1 MYMLNAPQ
9 SIHESIDCGPLNVL
23 HRNPPIEKPKFLCT
37 YSNQTKIV
45 IWICTVRCQEF
56 QISWRGR
63 FQRCGIFS
71 GNSHVFRMCDMTYSY
86 VWHDSLSARVCSSH
100 LRHLYEWLESF
111 TYVLWFV
118 RMRDMTHS
126 YVWHALFVCVTWPI
140 FGPCVL
146 VASSAPIC
154 NQTHLYA
161 WHDSFVCVT

>member
-1 MYMLNAPQ
+1 MNLLTAVHWMCYTE
-9 SIHESIDCGPLNVL
+9 IHQIG
-23 HRNPPIEKPKFLCT
+23 KPEFLCT

-45 IWICTVRCQEF
+45 IWIWTARCQEI

-63 FQRCGIFS
+63 FQGCGIFS
-71 GNSHVFRMCDMTYSY
+71 GDSHVFRMCDMTYSY

-111 TYVLWFV
+111 TCVLWLV

-126 YVWHALFVCVTWPI
+126 YMFYALSVCVTWLI